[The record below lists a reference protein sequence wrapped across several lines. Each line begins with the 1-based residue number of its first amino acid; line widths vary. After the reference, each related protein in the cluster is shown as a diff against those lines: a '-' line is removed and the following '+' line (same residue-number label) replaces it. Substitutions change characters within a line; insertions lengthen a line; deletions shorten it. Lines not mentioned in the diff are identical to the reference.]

1 MKFSFKIVIGT
12 MLIVV
17 IMFSLSGILLIHE
30 NFKSSFQL
38 QVDTDIEEHNV
49 EKYSIENNINEN
61 IMDDGSLDRIKLE
74 SYLYTLTSYLTYSR
88 KLMID
93 VNDETIWNNVP
104 FDIDKEKLK
113 SGDYI
118 TSNESKKYFVISSQI
133 FINEETIWIT
143 SVYDITGVFEVRN
156 NNLRVFY
163 IIDIILLTL
172 CGCFTTLFA
181 RLLTKPIK
189 ELNDVTKAMAGGEL
203 DTQIAITSDDE
214 IGELAKSFQV
224 MVESI
229 KEKISELELSVKQR
243 EDFVANFTHE
253 LKTPMTSIMGY
264 SKILKQDLY
273 SKADKEKALDYIHSE
288 TKRLDILSHKLLDL
302 MELSQGHIH
311 LHEIDAPH
319 LFQTLQELADQRLDP
334 IHLTVQ
340 AEACTILGDEDLLI
354 TCIMNLLENVQKAS
368 EPEAEIRLSGCLR
381 KDHYRIDVVD
391 HGKGMELA
399 EIKRIT
405 ESFYRIDRSRS
416 KSQGGYGI
424 GLSICSKI
432 ARLHHSELT
441 FISEIGKGT
450 TVSLELEVIKSE
462 TK

>member
-189 ELNDVTKAMAGGEL
+189 QLNDVTKAMAGGEL

-319 LFQTLQELADQRLDP
+319 LF
-334 IHLTVQ
+334 
-340 AEACTILGDEDLLI
+340 
-354 TCIMNLLENVQKAS
+354 
-368 EPEAEIRLSGCLR
+368 
-381 KDHYRIDVVD
+381 
-391 HGKGMELA
+391 
-399 EIKRIT
+399 
-405 ESFYRIDRSRS
+405 
-416 KSQGGYGI
+416 
-424 GLSICSKI
+424 
-432 ARLHHSELT
+432 
-441 FISEIGKGT
+441 
-450 TVSLELEVIKSE
+450 
-462 TK
+462 